1 MENPDAIVIGAGQ
14 NGLACACY
22 LARAGLRVLVLE
34 AYEQFGGMTLTE
46 EFPLP
51 GFWFDLHASGYQL
64 ANISPVPAEL
74 ELERYGLDLIVPDR
88 VYAHAFPD
96 RQALVVSRDLDRAV
110 AAVARFS
117 QRDAVT
123 FRALL
128 ERYHDGRD
136 AFIKGFFSP
145 PATTAPAS
153 HGQPDSD
160 AYRFET
166 QSLRSWAN
174 ETFESD
180 AVRTLFGGF
189 AAFVGSAPDDAG
201 GAQIAWL
208 FGAVLQA
215 EGNNFPRGGMHAVT
229 RALAANLEAHGGQ
242 IRTNARV
249 ASIEIDGGKATGVR
263 LESGETI
270 AASRLVVSAAD
281 PGQLV
286 DRFLGEEA
294 AGPALTHLMRGYEWG
309 DAAMTIFLAL
319 DGPVSYAA
327 GPDVDTTAQVHLS
340 PGSLTAI
347 AQAAIECRA
356 GLLPR
361 EPFVVA
367 WNDATLDP
375 SRVPPGKQHTKLV
388 VLGVPYDIAGDASGK
403 IAARTW
409 DEARDAYAEHVIDLV
424 DAKYIPGLRSRV
436 LQWVAKSPVDMERT
450 LASAVRGTISHG
462 AMLPYQVG
470 GMRPVPALSGYRT
483 PVPNVY
489 LGDSGTHPGPGVS
502 MGSGRNAASVILGD
516 LGLPFP
522 ATAS

>member
-1 MENPDAIVIGAGQ
+1 MEHPDAIVIGAGQ
-14 NGLACACY
+14 NGLTCACY

-46 EFPLP
+46 ELTLP
-51 GFWFDLHASGYQL
+51 GFWADLHATGYQL

-74 ELERYGLDLIVPDR
+74 ELERYGLDLIIPDK

-96 RQALVVSRDLDRAV
+96 GRALVVSRDLDRAV
-110 AAVARFS
+110 AAVAQYS
-117 QRDAVT
+117 QRDAET
-123 FRALL
+123 FRALM
-128 ERYHDGRD
+128 ERYHEGRD

-145 PATTAPAS
+145 PTATTI
-153 HGQPDSD
+153 HGQTDPD
-160 AYRFET
+160 AYRFHV

-180 AVRTLFGGF
+180 EVKTLFGGF

-229 RALAANLEAHGGQ
+229 RALAADLEAHGGT

-249 ASIEIDGGKATGVR
+249 VSIEIEGDKATGVR
-263 LESGETI
+263 LESGETLS
-270 AASRLVVSAAD
+270 ASRLVVSAAD

-286 DRFLGEEA
+286 DRFLGEAA
-294 AGPALTHLMRGYEWG
+294 AGPALTQLMRGYEWG
-309 DAAMTIFLAL
+309 DAAMTIYLAL
-319 DGPVSYAA
+319 DGPVHYAA
-327 GPDVDTTAQVHLS
+327 GPDVDETAQVHLS
-340 PGSLTAI
+340 PGSLTAL

-356 GLLPR
+356 GLLPQ
-361 EPFVVA
+361 EPFIVA

-375 SRVPPGKQHTKLV
+375 SRVPAGKQQKKLV

-403 IAARTW
+403 ITARTW

-424 DAKYIPGLRSRV
+424 DARYIPGLRSRV
-436 LQWVAKSPVDMERT
+436 LKWVARSPVDMERT

-470 GMRPVPALSGYRT
+470 AMRPVPALAGYRT

-489 LGDSGTHPGPGVS
+489 LSDSGTHPGPGVS